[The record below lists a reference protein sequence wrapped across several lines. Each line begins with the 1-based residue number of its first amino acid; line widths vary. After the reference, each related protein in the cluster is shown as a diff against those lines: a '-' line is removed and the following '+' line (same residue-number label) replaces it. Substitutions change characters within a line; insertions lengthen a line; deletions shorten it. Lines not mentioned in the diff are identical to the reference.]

1 MESTGGTGVQVPYC
15 LPSQTSHDMMMMML
29 SLPTYD
35 DDVFTT
41 YLLYDMMMM
50 RRELVRVQQEILDE
64 KMRLV
69 QLESEL
75 KAREEE
81 QGRLRKVGG

>member
-1 MESTGGTGVQVPYC
+1 
-15 LPSQTSHDMMMMML
+15 
-29 SLPTYD
+29 
-35 DDVFTT
+35 
-41 YLLYDMMMM
+41 MMM
-50 RRELVRVQQEILDE
+50 RRELVRVQQEILAE

-81 QGRLRKVGG
+81 QGRLRKVAR